1 MINTSQVL
9 MLSYFS
15 MLFKHFLRYF
25 AVNFYLFF
33 QFAILSPRLTF
44 SPENLETIFLS
55 YIMYKLRDMFSA
67 PYRKHVSLTLRV
79 LSLFDTYGLKK

>member
-44 SPENLETIFLS
+44 SPENLETIFYHISCINSVTCFLLH
-55 YIMYKLRDMFSA
+55 IGNMF
-67 PYRKHVSLTLRV
+67 L
-79 LSLFDTYGLKK
+79 

>member
-44 SPENLETIFLS
+44 SPENLKTIFFI
-55 YIMYKLRDMFSA
+55 Y
-67 PYRKHVSLTLRV
+67 HVQTP
-79 LSLFDTYGLKK
+79 